1 VRSRKGSIEVL
12 LDDEESIGGNIEE
25 SDGNKS
31 EDTVDANNEPGP
43 EHADGQLS
51 SSVCLEGFETGDCLS
66 WSTELRCQHVF
77 HGDCL
82 MPWLMT
88 KDDCPMCRT
97 TLIEDSDYD
106 TKDSDFKEKSV
117 NSIEMVNGMVAAVKE
132 RGHLLFNRSADRGEL
147 IDTQAKD
154 IEMISIERGNT
165 GNPKKKRSL
174 KKRKKKGYIAI
185 AKDDIEDDSSDS
197 ESSVNDAVTN
207 DVETGCSRTIDGAA
221 DDPGVQDSTQNVS

>member
-1 VRSRKGSIEVL
+1 MRSRKGSIEVL

-43 EHADGQLS
+43 ENADGQLS

-174 KKRKKKGYIAI
+174 KKRKKK
-185 AKDDIEDDSSDS
+185 
-197 ESSVNDAVTN
+197 VT
-207 DVETGCSRTIDGAA
+207 
-221 DDPGVQDSTQNVS
+221 

>member
-1 VRSRKGSIEVL
+1 MRSRKGSIEVL

-221 DDPGVQDSTQNVS
+221 DDPDVQDSTQNVS